1 MLVIRNTLTITNIFT
16 LYINMILSDGT
27 IRRMID
33 AGELKCIL
41 PDWEKIEDIAWHI
54 VCASFDLRL
63 GNEIK
68 FFPKL
73 EWVILNPF
81 TTDSKAI
88 TQIKH
93 YKDDEDIV
101 IQPGE
106 FLLGA
111 TKERFWLPA
120 NIVWRVEWRS
130 SIARLWLLIHITAW
144 FIDPGF
150 WRDNPSTI
158 TLEICNINAVPIVIR
173 PGMRICQI
181 AFETMDTDAAI
192 PYNVK
197 GNAKYNGQIS
207 PQESRLFV
215 SG

>member
-1 MLVIRNTLTITNIFT
+1 
-16 LYINMILSDGT
+16 MILSDGT

-33 AGELKCIL
+33 TGELKCIL
-41 PDWEKIEDIAWHI
+41 PEGEKIEDIASHI

-73 EWVILNPF
+73 PGIILNPF
-81 TTDSKAI
+81 TTDSKTI
-88 TQIKH
+88 TEIKRYEDH
-93 YKDDEDIV
+93 EDIIV
-101 IQPGE
+101 QPGQ
-106 FLLGA
+106 FLLWA

-120 NIVWRVEWRS
+120 HIVGRVEGRS
-130 SIARLWLLIHITAW
+130 SIARLGLLIHITAW
-144 FIDPGF
+144 FIDPWF

-181 AFETMDTDAAI
+181 AFETMDTDATT
-192 PYNVK
+192 PYNIK
-197 GNAKYNGQIS
+197 WNAKYNGQIS
-207 PQESRLFV
+207 PQESKLFV

>member
-1 MLVIRNTLTITNIFT
+1 
-16 LYINMILSDGT
+16 
-27 IRRMID
+27 MID
-33 AGELKCIL
+33 TNAIKLIL
-41 PDWEKIEDIAWHI
+41 PEGEKIEDIASHI

-68 FFPKL
+68 FFPKR
-73 EWVILNPF
+73 EGVILNPF
-81 TTDSKAI
+81 TTDSKNI
-88 TQIKH
+88 TEIKH

-106 FLLGA
+106 FLLWA
-111 TKERFWLPA
+111 TKERFGLPA
-120 NIVWRVEWRS
+120 NIVGRVEWRS
-130 SIARLWLLIHITAW
+130 SIARLGLLIHITAG

-150 WRDNPSTI
+150 GRDGPSTI

-181 AFETMDTDAAI
+181 AFETMDTDAAT

>member
-1 MLVIRNTLTITNIFT
+1 
-16 LYINMILSDGT
+16 MILSDGT
-27 IRRMID
+27 IRQMID
-33 AGELKCIL
+33 DGQLKCIL
-41 PDWEKIEDIAWHI
+41 PQGETIDDIASHI

-81 TTDSKAI
+81 TTDSKSI
-88 TQIKH
+88 TEIKH
-93 YKDDEDIV
+93 YADDEDII

-106 FLLGA
+106 FLLWA
-111 TKERFWLPA
+111 TKERFGLPA
-120 NIVWRVEWRS
+120 NIVGRVEGRS

-144 FIDPGF
+144 FIDPWF
-150 WRDNPSTI
+150 WRDGPSTI

-181 AFETMDTDAAI
+181 AFETMDADAAT

-207 PQESRLFV
+207 PQESRLYV

>member
-1 MLVIRNTLTITNIFT
+1 MKQVCYLFRIYF
-16 LYINMILSDGT
+16 YSSPMILSDGT
-27 IRRMID
+27 IRQMID
-33 AGELKCIL
+33 DGQLKCIL
-41 PDWEKIEDIAWHI
+41 PEGETIDDIASHI

-68 FFPKL
+68 FFPKRA
-73 EWVILNPF
+73 WVVLNPF
-81 TTDSKAI
+81 TTDSKTI
-88 TQIKH
+88 TEIKH
-93 YKDDEDIV
+93 YADHEDIV

-106 FLLGA
+106 FLLWA

-120 NIVWRVEWRS
+120 NIVGRVEWRS
-130 SIARLWLLIHITAW
+130 SIARLGLLIHITAW

-150 WRDNPSTI
+150 GRDGPSTI

-173 PGMRICQI
+173 PNMRICQI
-181 AFETMDTDAAI
+181 AFETMDKAAAT

-207 PQESRLFV
+207 PQESRLYV

>member
-1 MLVIRNTLTITNIFT
+1 
-16 LYINMILSDGT
+16 MILSDGS

-33 AGELKCIL
+33 QGEIKCIL
-41 PDWEKIEDIAWHI
+41 PEWETISDIASHI

-68 FFPKL
+68 FFSKH
-73 EWVILNPF
+73 EGVILNPF
-81 TTDSKAI
+81 TTDSKTI
-88 TQIKH
+88 TEVKH
-93 YKDDEDIV
+93 YADDEDIIV
-101 IQPGE
+101 QPGQ

-120 NIVWRVEWRS
+120 NIVGRVEGRS

-150 WRDNPSTI
+150 WRDGPSTI

-173 PGMRICQI
+173 PNMRICQM
-181 AFETMDTDAAI
+181 AFELMDTNAAI